1 MKTLAILSLVLAAG
15 AAMAAE
21 PGSYNP
27 STAPGAWSRAAVQAD
42 FSTAM
47 KGDMLPQTGEVGTTS
62 VTTTANT
69 SRDVASVRAEAR
81 IAVRAH
87 QTIGGEV

>member
-1 MKTLAILSLVLAAG
+1 MKKLAILSLVLAAG

-21 PGSYNP
+21 PGSFSP
-27 STAPGAWSRAAVQAD
+27 STMGGAWSRAEVKAD

-47 KGDMLPQTGEVGTTS
+47 KSDMLPETGEVGIIDVAPKAS
-62 VTTTANT
+62 T
-69 SRDVASVRAEAR
+69 SRDTESVRAEAR
-81 IAVRAH
+81 IAVRAG

>member
-1 MKTLAILSLVLAAG
+1 MKKLAILSLVLAAG
-15 AAMAAE
+15 AVLAAE

-27 STAPGAWSRAAVQAD
+27 STTGGTWSRAAVQAD

-47 KGDMLPQTGEVGTTS
+47 KGNMLPQTGEVGTIA
-62 VTTTANT
+62 VAPKANA
-69 SRDVASVRAEAR
+69 SRDTASVRAEAR

-87 QTIGGEV
+87 QVIGGEV